1 MQATTR
7 TCEAGGNGRSP
18 LSKLAAY
25 RSALATKVSV
35 LLTVSSPGERIW
47 PRWNVSTQTLT

>member
-1 MQATTR
+1 MHATTK
-7 TCEAGGNGRSP
+7 TCEAGGRGRSP

-35 LLTVSSPGERIW
+35 LLKVPPGRTNLASLDISPHTII
-47 PRWNVSTQTLT
+47 